1 MVSLAS
7 LETVRGFAHHGAMG
21 GFKGFAKKYYL
32 AIATLVALA
41 VVVTLWALGSP
52 AARWVATGYVSVI
65 ILITAVDMVK
75 SLLRGNFGLDILAV
89 VAMVASLL
97 VGEYIAATIIALM
110 LTGGEALEDYAASRA
125 QRELTALVDRAPD
138 TAHCITSSD
147 SDALAAADALASAAD
162 HDLEAAGLG
171 LVDVPVTEVEVGDV
185 LLVRPSEVVPVDAE
199 LLDDHASVDEASL
212 TGEPLP
218 VSKARGEKLMSG
230 SVNGHTAI
238 RVRAIATADDSQ
250 YQRIVQ
256 LVREAEQQ
264 QAPTVRVADRF
275 AVPFTIV
282 SLLVAGA
289 AWWLSGDPVRFAE
302 VLVLAT
308 PCPLLIGAPVAF
320 MGGMSRA
327 SRLGVI
333 VKGGATLEA
342 LSRVNSAAFDKTGTV
357 TFGHPRIER
366 ILPAEGFEE
375 NRLLQVTATAEQFS
389 SHVLADGIVQE
400 AQERGLEMVEAHDA
414 SEIATNGVSAVVDG
428 QDVRVGKK
436 TFIEEI
442 VGEVAQPELQASQ
455 TAVYISVSEK
465 LAGIIIMADEVREE
479 AAGTIEALRGL
490 GVNSV
495 ALLTGDN
502 QASAD
507 SVGQHIGITDIAGN
521 LLPEDK
527 VRRITEVKQPTLMV
541 GDGINDAPV
550 LAAAG
555 VGVAMGARGASAASE
570 SADAVITR
578 EDISLVARA
587 VDVGKWT
594 YQVAITAILIGIALS
609 LGLMGFAAFG
619 FIPATIG
626 ALLQEVVDLACI
638 LYALRALGGPDRV
651 SRFLPQRNATNRD
664 QALI

>member
-7 LETVRGFAHHGAMG
+7 LETVRGLAHHGAMR
-21 GFKGFAKKYYL
+21 GFKGFAKKYFL

-41 VVVTLWALGSP
+41 VVVTLWAIDSP
-52 AARWVATGYVSVI
+52 AARWVATMYVSVI

-75 SLLRGNFGLDILAV
+75 SVLRGNFGLDILAV

-138 TAHCITSSD
+138 TAHRITSSD
-147 SDALAAADALASAAD
+147 SDALAAADAVTGSAD
-162 HDLEAAGLG
+162 HELEVGLG

-342 LSRVNSAAFDKTGTV
+342 LSRANSAAFDKTGTV

-366 ILPAEGFEE
+366 IIASEGFEE
-375 NRLLQVTATAEQFS
+375 DQLLQVTATAEQFS
-389 SHVLADGIVQE
+389 SHVLADGIIQA
-400 AQERGLEMVEAHDA
+400 AQERGLEMLEAHDA

-428 QDVRVGKK
+428 QNVRVGKK
-436 TFIEEI
+436 SFIEE
-442 VGEVAQPELQASQ
+442 VAGEVTQPELHASQ
-455 TAVYISVSEK
+455 TAVYISVGEK
-465 LAGIIIMADEVREE
+465 LAGIILMADEVREE
-479 AAGTIEALRGL
+479 AAGTIKALREL
-490 GVNSV
+490 GVSNI

-502 QASAD
+502 QATAD
-507 SVGQHIGITDIAGN
+507 SVGTHIGITDIAGN

-527 VRRITEVKQPTLMV
+527 VRRITEMKQPTLMV

-664 QALI
+664 RALI

>member
-7 LETVRGFAHHGAMG
+7 LETVRGLAHHGAMG
-21 GFKGFAKKYYL
+21 GFKGFAKKYFL
-32 AIATLVALA
+32 AITTLVALA

-75 SLLRGNFGLDILAV
+75 SVLRGNFGLDILAV

-138 TAHCITSSD
+138 TAHRITSSD
-147 SDALAAADALASAAD
+147 SDALAAADAVTGSAD
-162 HDLEAAGLG
+162 HELEVGLG
-171 LVDVPVTEVEVGDV
+171 LVDVPVTEVEVGYV

-238 RVRAIATADDSQ
+238 RVRAVATADDSQ

-282 SLLVAGA
+282 SLLVASA

-357 TFGHPRIER
+357 TFGYPSIER

-428 QDVRVGKK
+428 QNVRVGKK
-436 TFIEEI
+436 TFIEE
-442 VGEVAQPELQASQ
+442 VVDEVAQPELHASQ

-490 GVNSV
+490 GVNNV

-507 SVGQHIGITDIAGN
+507 SVGTHIGITDIAGN

-527 VRRITEVKQPTLMV
+527 VRRITEMKQPTLMV

-578 EDISLVARA
+578 EDVSLVARA

>member
-1 MVSLAS
+1 MVSLSS
-7 LETVRGFAHHGAMG
+7 LETVRGLAHHGAMG
-21 GFKGFAKKYYL
+21 GFKGFAKKYFL

-75 SLLRGNFGLDILAV
+75 SVLRGNFGLDILAV

-125 QRELTALVDRAPD
+125 QRELTALVDKAPD
-138 TAHCITSSD
+138 TAHRITAD
-147 SDALAAADALASAAD
+147 GTHADATADALASAAD

-171 LVDVPVTEVEVGDV
+171 LVDVPVTDVEVGDV

-218 VSKARGEKLMSG
+218 LSKTRGEKLMSG
-230 SVNGHTAI
+230 SINGHTAI
-238 RVRAIATADDSQ
+238 RVRAVATADDSQ

-282 SLLVAGA
+282 SLLVATV

-333 VKGGATLEA
+333 VKGGATLET

-651 SRFLPQRNATNRD
+651 SRFLPQRNASTRD
-664 QALI
+664 RALI

>member
-1 MVSLAS
+1 
-7 LETVRGFAHHGAMG
+7 MG
-21 GFKGFAKKYYL
+21 GFKGFAKKYFL

-75 SLLRGNFGLDILAV
+75 SVLRGNFGLDILAV

-125 QRELTALVDRAPD
+125 QRELTALVDKAPD
-138 TAHCITSSD
+138 TAHRITADGSHAD
-147 SDALAAADALASAAD
+147 VTADALASAAD

-171 LVDVPVTEVEVGDV
+171 LVDVPVTDVEVGDV

-218 VSKARGEKLMSG
+218 LSKTRGEKLMSG
-230 SVNGHTAI
+230 SINGHTAI
-238 RVRAIATADDSQ
+238 RVRAVATADDSQ

-282 SLLVAGA
+282 SLLVAA
-289 AWWLSGDPVRFAE
+289 VAWWLSGDPVRFAE

-333 VKGGATLEA
+333 VKGGATLET

-490 GVNSV
+490 GVNNV

-664 QALI
+664 RALI

>member
-1 MVSLAS
+1 
-7 LETVRGFAHHGAMG
+7 MG
-21 GFKGFAKKYYL
+21 RFIGFAKEYFL
-32 AIATLVALA
+32 ALTALIALA
-41 VVVTLWALGSP
+41 VVVTLWVLGSP
-52 AARWVATGYVSVI
+52 AAQWVATVYVSII
-65 ILITAVDMVK
+65 ILVTAIDMIRDV
-75 SLLRGNFGLDILAV
+75 LRGNFGLDILAV
-89 VAMVASLL
+89 VAMIASLL
-97 VGEYIAATIIALM
+97 VGEYVAATIIALM

-138 TAHCITSSD
+138 TAHRITSEGTVGAQHSID
-147 SDALAAADALASAAD
+147 SAGLDHASQE
-162 HDLEAAGLG
+162 HAGLG
-171 LVDVPVTEVEVGDV
+171 LEDVPVTEVKVGDT
-185 LLVRPSEVVPVDAE
+185 LLVRPSEVVPVDAQ
-199 LLDDHASVDEASL
+199 LLDEHASVDEASL

-218 VSKARGEKLMSG
+218 VTKTRGERLMSG
-230 SVNGHTAI
+230 SVNGHAAI
-238 RVRAIATADDSQ
+238 RVRASATADDSQ

-282 SLLVAGA
+282 SLIVAGV

-342 LSRVNSAAFDKTGTV
+342 LSRAKSAAFDKTGTV
-357 TFGHPRIER
+357 TFGRPRIDR
-366 ILPAEGFEE
+366 IIPADGVDEA
-375 NRLLQVTATAEQFS
+375 RLLQLTATAEQFS
-389 SHVLADGIVQE
+389 SHVLADGIIE
-400 AQERGLEMVEAHDA
+400 AAEERGLAMLDAHDA
-414 SEIATNGVSAVVDG
+414 SEIATNGVSAIVDG
-428 QDVRVGKK
+428 QNVRVGKK

-442 VGEVAQPELQASQ
+442 VGEVAQPDLHASQ
-455 TAVYISVSEK
+455 TAVYISVDAR
-465 LAGIIIMADEVREE
+465 LGGIILMADEVREE
-479 AAGTIEALRGL
+479 TVGTITALKGL
-490 GVNSV
+490 GVSDI

-502 QASAD
+502 QATAD
-507 SVGQHIGITDIAGN
+507 SVGQHIGISSIAGN

-527 VRRITEVKQPTLMV
+527 VRRITQMRQPALMV

-594 YQVAITAILIGIALS
+594 YQVAITAILIGIGLS

-664 QALI
+664 RALI

>member
-1 MVSLAS
+1 M
-7 LETVRGFAHHGAMG
+7 
-21 GFKGFAKKYYL
+21 
-32 AIATLVALA
+32 
-41 VVVTLWALGSP
+41 VVTLRVLGSP
-52 AARWVATGYVSVI
+52 AAQWVATVYVSII
-65 ILITAVDMVK
+65 ILVTAIDMIRDV
-75 SLLRGNFGLDILAV
+75 LRGNFGLDILAV
-89 VAMVASLL
+89 VAMISSLL
-97 VGEYIAATIIALM
+97 VGEYVAATIIALM

-138 TAHCITSSD
+138 TAHRITSESTVDAEHSID
-147 SDALAAADALASAAD
+147 SAGPDQTGQE
-162 HDLEAAGLG
+162 HAGLG
-171 LVDVPVTEVEVGDV
+171 LEDVPVTEVKVGDT
-185 LLVRPSEVVPVDAE
+185 LMVRPSEVVPVDAQ
-199 LLDDHASVDEASL
+199 LLDEHALVDEASL

-218 VSKARGEKLMSG
+218 VTKTRGERLMSG

-238 RVRAIATADDSQ
+238 RIRASATAEDSQ

-282 SLLVAGA
+282 SLIVAGI
-289 AWWLSGDPVRFAE
+289 AWSLSGDPVRFAE

-308 PCPLLIGAPVAF
+308 PCPLLIGAPVSF

-342 LSRVNSAAFDKTGTV
+342 LSRAKSAAFDKTGTV
-357 TFGHPRIER
+357 TFGRPRIDR
-366 ILPAEGFEE
+366 IIPADGIDEA
-375 NRLLQVTATAEQFS
+375 RLLQLTATAEQFS
-389 SHVLADGIVQE
+389 SHVLADGIIE
-400 AQERGLEMVEAHDA
+400 AAEERGLAMLDAHDA
-414 SEIATNGVSAVVDG
+414 SEIATNGVSAIVDG
-428 QDVRVGKK
+428 QNVRVGKK

-442 VGEVAQPELQASQ
+442 VGEVAQPDLHASQ
-455 TAVYISVSEK
+455 TAVYISVDAR
-465 LAGIIIMADEVREE
+465 LGGIILMADEVREE
-479 AAGTIEALRGL
+479 TVGTITALKGL
-490 GVNSV
+490 GVSDI

-502 QASAD
+502 QATAD
-507 SVGQHIGITDIAGN
+507 SVGQHIGISSIAGN

-527 VRRITEVKQPTLMV
+527 VRRITQMRQPALMV

-638 LYALRALGGPDRV
+638 LYALRALVGPDRV

-664 QALI
+664 RALI

>member
-1 MVSLAS
+1 
-7 LETVRGFAHHGAMG
+7 MG
-21 GFKGFAKKYYL
+21 GFKGFAKKYFL

-52 AARWVATGYVSVI
+52 AARWVATVYVSVI

-75 SLLRGNFGLDILAV
+75 SVLRGNFGLDILAV

-138 TAHCITSSD
+138 TAHRITSSD
-147 SDALAAADALASAAD
+147 SDALAAADAMAGSAD
-162 HDLEAAGLG
+162 HELEVGLG

-230 SVNGHTAI
+230 SVNSHTAI
-238 RVRAIATADDSQ
+238 RVRAVATADDSQ

-282 SLLVAGA
+282 SVLVAGA

-342 LSRVNSAAFDKTGTV
+342 LSRANSAAFDKTGTV
-357 TFGHPRIER
+357 TFGHPSIER
-366 ILPAEGFEE
+366 ILPTEGFEE
-375 NRLLQVTATAEQFS
+375 NRLLQITATAEQFS
-389 SHVLADGIVQE
+389 SHVLAEGIIQE
-400 AQERGLEMVEAHDA
+400 AQERGLEMLEAHDA

-428 QDVRVGKK
+428 HNVRVGKK
-436 TFIEEI
+436 TFIEEV
-442 VGEVAQPELQASQ
+442 VGDIAQPELQASQ
-455 TAVYISVSEK
+455 TAVYIS
-465 LAGIIIMADEVREE
+465 AGDTLGGVIVMADEVREE
-479 AAGTIEALRGL
+479 AAGTIEALREL
-490 GVNSV
+490 GVSNI

-502 QASAD
+502 QATAD
-507 SVGQHIGITDIAGN
+507 SVGTHIGITDIAGN

-527 VRRITEVKQPTLMV
+527 VRRITEMKQPTLMV

-651 SRFLPQRNATNRD
+651 SRFLPQQNASTRD
-664 QALI
+664 RALI

>member
-1 MVSLAS
+1 
-7 LETVRGFAHHGAMG
+7 MG
-21 GFKGFAKKYYL
+21 GFKGFAKKYFL

-41 VVVTLWALGSP
+41 VVVTLWAIDSP

-65 ILITAVDMVK
+65 IFITAVDMVK
-75 SLLRGNFGLDILAV
+75 SVLRGNFGLDILAV

-125 QRELTALVDRAPD
+125 QRELTALVDKAPD
-138 TAHCITSSD
+138 TAHRITADGSHA
-147 SDALAAADALASAAD
+147 DATADALASTAD
-162 HDLEAAGLG
+162 HDLEAAGRG
-171 LVDVPVTEVEVGDV
+171 LVDVPVTAVEVGDV

-218 VSKARGEKLMSG
+218 LSKTRGEKLMSG
-230 SVNGHTAI
+230 SINGHTAI
-238 RVRAIATADDSQ
+238 RVRAVATADDSQ

-282 SLLVAGA
+282 SLLVAGV
-289 AWWLSGDPVRFAE
+289 AWLLSGDPVRFAE

-333 VKGGATLEA
+333 VKGGATLET

-357 TFGHPRIER
+357 TFGHPSIER

-389 SHVLADGIVQE
+389 SHVLAHGIVQE

-465 LAGIIIMADEVREE
+465 LAGIIIMTDEVRKE

-490 GVNSV
+490 GVNNV

-502 QASAD
+502 QATAD

-594 YQVAITAILIGIALS
+594 YQVAVTAILIGIALS
-609 LGLMGFAAFG
+609 LSLMGFAAFG

-651 SRFLPQRNATNRD
+651 SRFLPRRNATNRD
-664 QALI
+664 RALI

>member
-1 MVSLAS
+1 M
-7 LETVRGFAHHGAMG
+7 
-21 GFKGFAKKYYL
+21 
-32 AIATLVALA
+32 
-41 VVVTLWALGSP
+41 GSP
-52 AARWVATGYVSVI
+52 AAQWVATVYVSII
-65 ILITAVDMVK
+65 ILVTAIDMIRDV
-75 SLLRGNFGLDILAV
+75 LRGNFGLDILAV
-89 VAMVASLL
+89 VAMISSLL
-97 VGEYIAATIIALM
+97 VGEYVAATIIALM

-138 TAHCITSSD
+138 TAHRITPENTVGAQHSID
-147 SDALAAADALASAAD
+147 SAGPDQTGQE
-162 HDLEAAGLG
+162 HAGLG
-171 LVDVPVTEVEVGDV
+171 LEDVPVTEVKVGDT
-185 LLVRPSEVVPVDAE
+185 LMVRPSEVVPVDAQ
-199 LLDDHASVDEASL
+199 LLDEHASVDEASL

-218 VSKARGEKLMSG
+218 VTKTRGERLMSG

-238 RVRAIATADDSQ
+238 RIRASATAEDSQ

-282 SLLVAGA
+282 SLIVAGI
-289 AWWLSGDPVRFAE
+289 AWSLSGDPVRFAE

-308 PCPLLIGAPVAF
+308 PCPLLIGAPVSF

-342 LSRVNSAAFDKTGTV
+342 LSRAKSAAFDKTGTV
-357 TFGHPRIER
+357 TFGRPRIDR
-366 ILPAEGFEE
+366 IIPADGIDEA
-375 NRLLQVTATAEQFS
+375 RLLQLTATAEQFS
-389 SHVLADGIVQE
+389 SHVLADGIIE
-400 AQERGLEMVEAHDA
+400 AAEERGTAMLEAHDA
-414 SEIATNGVSAVVDG
+414 SEIATNGVSAIVDR
-428 QDVRVGKK
+428 QNVRVGKK
-436 TFIEEI
+436 TFIEE
-442 VGEVAQPELQASQ
+442 VAGEVSQPDLHASQ
-455 TAVYISVSEK
+455 TAVYISVDAR
-465 LAGIIIMADEVREE
+465 LGGIILMADEVRAE
-479 AAGTIEALRGL
+479 AAGTITALTEL
-490 GVNSV
+490 GISDI

-502 QASAD
+502 QATAD
-507 SVGQHIGITDIAGN
+507 SVGQHIGVSSIAGN

-527 VRRITEVKQPTLMV
+527 VSRITQMQQPALMV

-619 FIPATIG
+619 FIPATFG

-651 SRFLPQRNATNRD
+651 SRFLPQRNAANRD
-664 QALI
+664 RALI

>member
-1 MVSLAS
+1 MG
-7 LETVRGFAHHGAMG
+7 RFIGFAQ
-21 GFKGFAKKYYL
+21 KYFL
-32 AIATLVALA
+32 ACTALIALA
-41 VVVTLWALGSP
+41 VVVTLRVLGSP
-52 AARWVATGYVSVI
+52 AAQWVATVYVSII
-65 ILITAVDMVK
+65 ILVTAIDMIRDV
-75 SLLRGNFGLDILAV
+75 LRGNFGLDILAV
-89 VAMVASLL
+89 VAMISSLL
-97 VGEYIAATIIALM
+97 VGEYVAATIIALM

-138 TAHCITSSD
+138 TAHRITAESTVDAEHSID
-147 SDALAAADALASAAD
+147 SAGPDQTGQE
-162 HDLEAAGLG
+162 HAGLG
-171 LVDVPVTEVEVGDV
+171 LEDVPVTEVKVGDT
-185 LLVRPSEVVPVDAE
+185 LMVRPSEVVPVDAQ
-199 LLDDHASVDEASL
+199 LLDEHALVDEASL

-218 VSKARGEKLMSG
+218 VTKTRGERLMSG

-238 RVRAIATADDSQ
+238 RIRASATAEDSQ

-282 SLLVAGA
+282 SLIVAGI
-289 AWWLSGDPVRFAE
+289 AWSLSGDPVRFAE

-308 PCPLLIGAPVAF
+308 PCPLLIGAPVSF

-342 LSRVNSAAFDKTGTV
+342 LSRAESAAFDKTGTV
-357 TFGHPRIER
+357 TFGRPRIDR
-366 ILPAEGFEE
+366 IIPADGIDEA
-375 NRLLQVTATAEQFS
+375 RLLQLTATAEQFS
-389 SHVLADGIVQE
+389 SHVLADGIIE
-400 AQERGLEMVEAHDA
+400 AAEERGIAMLEAHDA
-414 SEIATNGVSAVVDG
+414 SEIATNGVSAIVDG
-428 QDVRVGKK
+428 QNVRVGKK
-436 TFIEEI
+436 SFIEE
-442 VGEVAQPELQASQ
+442 VAGEVAQPDLHASQ
-455 TAVYISVSEK
+455 TAVYISVDAR
-465 LAGIIIMADEVREE
+465 LGGIILMADEVREE
-479 AAGTIEALRGL
+479 AAGTITALREL
-490 GVNSV
+490 GISDI

-502 QASAD
+502 QATAD
-507 SVGQHIGITDIAGN
+507 SVGQHIGVSAIAGN

-527 VRRITEVKQPTLMV
+527 VRRITQMQQPALMV

-594 YQVAITAILIGIALS
+594 YQVAITAILIGIGLS

-619 FIPATIG
+619 FIPATVG

-651 SRFLPQRNATNRD
+651 SRFLPQRNAANRD
-664 QALI
+664 RALI

>member
-21 GFKGFAKKYYL
+21 GFKGFAKKYFL

-138 TAHCITSSD
+138 TAHRITSSD

-171 LVDVPVTEVEVGDV
+171 LVDVPVTDVEVGDV

-218 VSKARGEKLMSG
+218 LSKTRGEKLMSG
-230 SVNGHTAI
+230 SINGHTAI
-238 RVRAIATADDSQ
+238 RVRAVATADDSQ

-282 SLLVAGA
+282 SLLVAA
-289 AWWLSGDPVRFAE
+289 VAWWLSGDPVRFAE

-389 SHVLADGIVQE
+389 SHVLAHGIVQE

-465 LAGIIIMADEVREE
+465 LAGIIIMADEVRKE

-507 SVGQHIGITDIAGN
+507 SVGTHIGITDIAGN

-527 VRRITEVKQPTLMV
+527 VRRITEMKQPTLMV

-626 ALLQEVVDLACI
+626 ALLQEVVDLTCI

-664 QALI
+664 RALI

>member
-1 MVSLAS
+1 
-7 LETVRGFAHHGAMG
+7 MG
-21 GFKGFAKKYYL
+21 GFKGFAKKYFL
-32 AIATLVALA
+32 AITALVALA

-52 AARWVATGYVSVI
+52 AARWLATVYVSVI
-65 ILITAVDMVK
+65 ILVTAVDMVK
-75 SLLRGNFGLDILAV
+75 SVLRGNFGLDILAV

-138 TAHCITSSD
+138 TAHRITSSD
-147 SDALAAADALASAAD
+147 SYALAAADTVAGSAD
-162 HDLEAAGLG
+162 HELEVGLG

-218 VSKARGEKLMSG
+218 VSKTRGEKLMSG

-342 LSRVNSAAFDKTGTV
+342 LSRANSAAFDKTGTV

-366 ILPAEGFEE
+366 VLPAEGFEE
-375 NRLLQVTATAEQFS
+375 NRLLQITATAEQFS
-389 SHVLADGIVQE
+389 SHVLAEGIIQE
-400 AQERGLEMVEAHDA
+400 AQERGLEMLEAHDA

-428 QDVRVGKK
+428 HNVRVGKK
-436 TFIEEI
+436 TFIEEV
-442 VGEVAQPELQASQ
+442 VGDIAQPELQASQ
-455 TAVYISVSEK
+455 TAVYIS
-465 LAGIIIMADEVREE
+465 AGDTLGGVIVMADEVREE
-479 AAGTIEALRGL
+479 AAGTIEALREL
-490 GVNSV
+490 GVSNI

-502 QASAD
+502 QATAN
-507 SVGQHIGITDIAGN
+507 SVGTHIGITDIAGN

-527 VRRITEVKQPTLMV
+527 VRRITEMKQPTLMV

-651 SRFLPQRNATNRD
+651 SRFLPQQNASTRD
-664 QALI
+664 RALI

>member
-1 MVSLAS
+1 
-7 LETVRGFAHHGAMG
+7 MG
-21 GFKGFAKKYYL
+21 RFIGFAKKYFL
-32 AIATLVALA
+32 ALTALIALA

-52 AARWVATGYVSVI
+52 AAQWVATVYVSII
-65 ILITAVDMVK
+65 ILVTAIDMIRDV
-75 SLLRGNFGLDILAV
+75 LRGNFGLDILAV
-89 VAMVASLL
+89 VAMIASLL
-97 VGEYIAATIIALM
+97 VGEYVAATIIALM

-138 TAHCITSSD
+138 TAHRITAEGTVGAQHSID
-147 SDALAAADALASAAD
+147 SAGLDHASEV
-162 HDLEAAGLG
+162 HAGLG
-171 LVDVPVTEVEVGDV
+171 LEDVPVTEVKVGDT
-185 LLVRPSEVVPVDAE
+185 LLVRPSEVVPVDAQ
-199 LLDDHASVDEASL
+199 LLDEHASVDEASL

-218 VSKARGEKLMSG
+218 VTKTRGERLMSG
-230 SVNGHTAI
+230 SVNGQAAI
-238 RVRAIATADDSQ
+238 RVRASATADDSQ

-282 SLLVAGA
+282 SLIVAGV

-342 LSRVNSAAFDKTGTV
+342 LSRAKSAAFDKTGTV
-357 TFGHPRIER
+357 TFGRPRIDR
-366 ILPAEGFEE
+366 IIPADGVDEA
-375 NRLLQVTATAEQFS
+375 RLLQLTATAEQFS
-389 SHVLADGIVQE
+389 SHVLADGIIE
-400 AQERGLEMVEAHDA
+400 AAEERGLATLDARDA
-414 SEIATNGVSAVVDG
+414 SEIATNGVSAIIDG
-428 QDVRVGKK
+428 QNVRVGKK
-436 TFIEEI
+436 SFIEEI
-442 VGEVAQPELQASQ
+442 VGEVSQPDLHASQ
-455 TAVYISVSEK
+455 TAVYISVDAR
-465 LAGIIIMADEVREE
+465 LGGVILMADEVREE
-479 AAGTIEALRGL
+479 AAGTITALKEL
-490 GVNSV
+490 GVSDI

-502 QASAD
+502 QATAD
-507 SVGQHIGITDIAGN
+507 SVGQHIGVSSIAGN

-527 VRRITEVKQPTLMV
+527 VSRITQMRQPALMV
-541 GDGINDAPV
+541 GDGVNDAPV

-619 FIPATIG
+619 FIPATVG

-651 SRFLPQRNATNRD
+651 SRFLPQRNAANRD
-664 QALI
+664 RALI

>member
-1 MVSLAS
+1 
-7 LETVRGFAHHGAMG
+7 MG
-21 GFKGFAKKYYL
+21 RFKGFAQKYFL
-32 AIATLVALA
+32 ARTALIALA
-41 VVVTLWALGSP
+41 VVVTLRVLGSP
-52 AARWVATGYVSVI
+52 AAQWVATVYVSII
-65 ILITAVDMVK
+65 ILVTAIDMIRDV
-75 SLLRGNFGLDILAV
+75 LRGNFGLDILAV
-89 VAMVASLL
+89 VAMISSLL
-97 VGEYIAATIIALM
+97 VGEYVAATIIALM

-138 TAHCITSSD
+138 TAHRITSESTVDAEHSID
-147 SDALAAADALASAAD
+147 SAGPDQTGQE
-162 HDLEAAGLG
+162 HAGLG
-171 LVDVPVTEVEVGDV
+171 LEDVPVTEVKVGDT
-185 LLVRPSEVVPVDAE
+185 LMVRPSEVVPVDAQ
-199 LLDDHASVDEASL
+199 LLDEHASVDEASL

-218 VSKARGEKLMSG
+218 VTKTRGERLMSG

-238 RVRAIATADDSQ
+238 RIRASATAEDSQ

-282 SLLVAGA
+282 SLIVAGV

-333 VKGGATLEA
+333 VKGGATLET
-342 LSRVNSAAFDKTGTV
+342 LSRAKSAAFDKTGTV
-357 TFGHPRIER
+357 TFGRPCIDRI
-366 ILPAEGFEE
+366 IPADGVDEA
-375 NRLLQVTATAEQFS
+375 RLLQLTATAEQFS
-389 SHVLADGIVQE
+389 SHVLADGIIE
-400 AQERGLEMVEAHDA
+400 AAEERGLAMLDAHDA
-414 SEIATNGVSAVVDG
+414 SEIATNGVSAIVDR
-428 QDVRVGKK
+428 QNVRVGKK

-442 VGEVAQPELQASQ
+442 VGEVSQPDLHASQ
-455 TAVYISVSEK
+455 TAVYISVDAR
-465 LAGIIIMADEVREE
+465 LGGIILMADEVRAE
-479 AAGTIEALRGL
+479 AAGTITALREL
-490 GVNSV
+490 GVSDI

-502 QASAD
+502 QATAD
-507 SVGQHIGITDIAGN
+507 SVGQHIGVSSIAGN

-527 VRRITEVKQPTLMV
+527 VSRITQMRQPALMV

-651 SRFLPQRNATNRD
+651 SRFLPQRNAANRD
-664 QALI
+664 RALI